1 MLFEYKFMIMKC
13 TEILRYYLVIALFS
27 MRYFTSVSKRKRET
41 EKEMLFYS
49 IQRDSWFRRSSE
61 MPKIQQDNR
70 TCCKM
75 SQVPDFRQA
84 RDSQNGN
91 KMAELGA
98 KMGQRGRQDV
108 QHGACLAILTP
119 IGESS

>member
-75 SQVPDFRQA
+75 SQVPDFGQA